1 MTEKNPENISIII
14 PVYNEELAIKSVLKD
29 IYTAINGLAYNCE
42 VLVID
47 DGSTDNTVEIAEK
60 FPGSEA
66 QWQVRLY
73 DSQKTS

>member
-14 PVYNEELAIKSVLKD
+14 PVYNEELAIKSVLEN

-42 VLVID
+42 VLVIH
-47 DGSTDNTVEIAEK
+47 DGSTDNTVEISEK